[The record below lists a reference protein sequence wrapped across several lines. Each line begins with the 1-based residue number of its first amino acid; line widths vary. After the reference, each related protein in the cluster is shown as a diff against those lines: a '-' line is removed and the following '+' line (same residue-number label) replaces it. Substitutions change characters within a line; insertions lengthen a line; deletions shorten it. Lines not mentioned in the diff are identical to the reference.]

1 MIVLKIVAFGG
12 GTGLSTLLKG
22 LKDFPD
28 TEVTA
33 IVTVMDDGGSSGII
47 REELGV
53 LPPGDIRNNIIALA
67 EDESL
72 MAQIMAYRF
81 RDGERFKDQ
90 SLGNL
95 IIAAL
100 TKING
105 SFPMAIESISS
116 ILAIKGR
123 VLPVTEESVK
133 LIARFEDG
141 QIVVGESNIT
151 KKNGKIKEINLSSQ
165 AKPFPKAIDEI
176 SMSDVIVLG
185 PGSLFTSIIPN
196 LLVDGIPEA
205 VRDKPKILIA
215 NLMTQPGETTG
226 MSVEDHIKTVENYLK
241 SKIDRVIINSQKI
254 PQAVLKRYKK
264 ENSEPV
270 MCKSE
275 DPKFSRI
282 DMVKII
288 VDKIDGQEKVR
299 HDPHLLAQAVRQISM
314 SLIGDKSD
322 IHT

>member
-1 MIVLKIVAFGG
+1 MKIVAFGG

-22 LKDFPD
+22 LKAFPD
-28 TEVTA
+28 VDITA

-53 LPPGDIRNNIIALA
+53 LPPGDIRNNIVALA

-81 RDGERFKDQ
+81 KDGERFKDQ

-100 TKING
+100 TKISG
-105 SFPMAIESISS
+105 SFPTAIESISS

-123 VLPVTEESVK
+123 VLPVTEASVK
-133 LIARFEDG
+133 LIAEFEDE
-141 QIVVGESNIT
+141 QIVIGESNIT
-151 KKNGKIKEINLSSQ
+151 KKNGKIKEIKLSGL
-165 AKPFPKAIDEI
+165 AKPFPKVIDEI
-176 SMSDVIVLG
+176 SMADAIVLG

-205 VRDKPKILIA
+205 IKDKPKILVA

-226 MSVEDHIKTVENYLK
+226 MSVEDHVKTVEHYLK

-254 PQAVLKRYKK
+254 PLEVLKRYK
-264 ENSEPV
+264 EEESEPV
-270 MCKSE
+270 ICKTESFNFF
-275 DPKFSRI
+275 KIS
-282 DMVKII
+282 MVKII
-288 VDKIDGQEKVR
+288 VDKMDGQKKVR
-299 HDPHLLAQAVRQISM
+299 HDPYLLAHAVRQISM
-314 SLIGDKSD
+314 NLIGDKSD
-322 IHT
+322 IHF

>member
-1 MIVLKIVAFGG
+1 MKIVAFGG

-28 TEVTA
+28 TEIAA

-81 RDGERFKDQ
+81 KDGERFKDQ

-100 TKING
+100 TKISG
-105 SFPMAIESISS
+105 SFPTAIESISS
-116 ILAIKGR
+116 ILAIKGK

-133 LIARFEDG
+133 LIAKFEDEE
-141 QIVVGESNIT
+141 IVVGESNIA
-151 KKNGKIKEINLSSQ
+151 KKNGKIREISLSSQ
-165 AKPFPKAIDEI
+165 AKVFPKAIDEI
-176 SMSDVIVLG
+176 STSDVVVLG
-185 PGSLFTSIIPN
+185 PGSLFTSIVPN
-196 LLVDGIPEA
+196 LLVDGITEA
-205 VRDKPKILIA
+205 IKDKPKILVA

-226 MSVEDHIKTVENYLK
+226 MSVEDHVRVVESYLK
-241 SKIDRVIINSQKI
+241 SEIDRVIINSQKI
-254 PQAVLKRYKK
+254 PQEVLKRYKK

-270 MCKSE
+270 ICKSE
-275 DPKFSRI
+275 NPKFLRI
-282 DMVKII
+282 DMVKIV
-288 VDKIDGQEKVR
+288 VDKNDGQKKVR
-299 HDPHLLAQAVRQISM
+299 HDPHLLAQAVHQTSID
-314 SLIGDKSD
+314 LIGDK
-322 IHT
+322 HGVRF

>member
-1 MIVLKIVAFGG
+1 MKIVAFGG

-28 TEVTA
+28 TEIAA

-81 RDGERFKDQ
+81 KDGERFKDQ

-100 TKING
+100 TKISG
-105 SFPMAIESISS
+105 SFPTAIESISS
-116 ILAIKGR
+116 ILAIKGK

-133 LIARFEDG
+133 LIAKFEDEE
-141 QIVVGESNIT
+141 IVVGESNIA
-151 KKNGKIKEINLSSQ
+151 KKNGKIREISLSSQ
-165 AKPFPKAIDEI
+165 AKVFPKAIDEI
-176 SMSDVIVLG
+176 STSDVVVLG
-185 PGSLFTSIIPN
+185 PGSLFTSIVPN
-196 LLVDGIPEA
+196 LLVDGITEA
-205 VRDKPKILIA
+205 IKDKPKILVA

-226 MSVEDHIKTVENYLK
+226 MSVEDHVRVVESYLK
-241 SKIDRVIINSQKI
+241 SEIDRVIINSQKI
-254 PQAVLKRYKK
+254 PQEVLQRYKK

-270 MCKSE
+270 ICKSE
-275 DPKFSRI
+275 NPKFLRI
-282 DMVKII
+282 DMVKIV
-288 VDKIDGQEKVR
+288 VDKNDGQKKVR
-299 HDPHLLAQAVRQISM
+299 HDPHLLAQAVHQTSID
-314 SLIGDKSD
+314 LIGDK
-322 IHT
+322 HGVRF

>member
-1 MIVLKIVAFGG
+1 MKIVAFGG

-28 TEVTA
+28 TEIAA

-81 RDGERFKDQ
+81 KDGERFKDQ

-100 TKING
+100 TKISG
-105 SFPMAIESISS
+105 SFPTAIESISS
-116 ILAIKGR
+116 ILAIKGK

-133 LIARFEDG
+133 LIAKFEDEE
-141 QIVVGESNIT
+141 IVVGESNIA
-151 KKNGKIKEINLSSQ
+151 KKNGKIREMSLSSQ
-165 AKPFPKAIDEI
+165 AKVFPKAIDEI
-176 SMSDVIVLG
+176 STSDVVVLG
-185 PGSLFTSIIPN
+185 PGSLFTSIVPN
-196 LLVDGIPEA
+196 LLVDGITEA
-205 VRDKPKILIA
+205 IKDKPKILVA

-226 MSVEDHIKTVENYLK
+226 MSVEDHVRVVESYLK
-241 SKIDRVIINSQKI
+241 SEIDRVIINSQKI
-254 PQAVLKRYKK
+254 PQEVLQRYKK

-270 MCKSE
+270 ICKSE
-275 DPKFSRI
+275 NPKFLRI
-282 DMVKII
+282 DMVKIV
-288 VDKIDGQEKVR
+288 VDKNDGQKKVR
-299 HDPHLLAQAVRQISM
+299 HDPHLLAQAVHQTSID
-314 SLIGDKSD
+314 LIGDK
-322 IHT
+322 HGVRF

>member
-1 MIVLKIVAFGG
+1 MNWLKIVAFGG

-28 TEVTA
+28 TEITA

-81 RDGERFKDQ
+81 KDGERFKDQ

-100 TKING
+100 TKISG
-105 SFPMAIESISS
+105 SFPTAIESISS

-133 LIARFEDG
+133 LIAKFEDE

-151 KKNGKIKEINLSSQ
+151 KKNGKIREISLSSQ

-176 SMSDVIVLG
+176 SMSDVVILG
-185 PGSLFTSIIPN
+185 PGSLFTSIVPN
-196 LLVDGIPEA
+196 LLVDGITDA
-205 VRDKPKILIA
+205 IKGKPKILVA

-226 MSVEDHIKTVENYLK
+226 MSVEDHVKVVESYLK

-254 PQAVLKRYKK
+254 PQEVLKRYKK

-270 MCKSE
+270 ICKSE
-275 DPKFSRI
+275 NSKFLRI
-282 DMVKII
+282 DMVKIV
-288 VDKIDGQEKVR
+288 VDKTDEQKKVR
-299 HDPHLLAQAVRQISM
+299 HDPHLLARAVHQTSID
-314 SLIGDKSD
+314 LIGDKNG
-322 IHT
+322 IHF